1 MNSAVL
7 KNSAAHLVAPAAVF
21 NAFAQARSIALSAY
35 TLAPGGAATRAL
47 EAAADRGAAV
57 SVTLENFAAVRQPDS
72 RAGPDGRREPVG
84 PWEPEGRWGS
94 DDLRRDT
101 ARVAAELRRHG
112 VAVKLGVPS
121 GTEVHIKAAV
131 ADETAFL
138 ADRNWTSTGETVL
151 ATTQPDDVAAVR
163 AAIDGR
169 FSTTADLATEKRAA
183 LALEVE
189 TIRNGTG
196 DRVDLESESFGAGS
210 VCAALR
216 RRAEA
221 GAHVR
226 LLVSGRIAY
235 ASGATTERAV
245 LRGLVASGIEI
256 RTTEAN
262 EKLCVAGAAGWVGSA
277 NATYEY
283 APTSDWGYQFRN
295 SPAIASLESAF
306 EHSWKTARPFK
317 L

>member
-1 MNSAVL
+1 VS
-7 KNSAAHLVAPAAVF
+7 SAAHLVSEAPVF
-21 NAFAQARSIALSAY
+21 EAFANAGTIALSAY
-35 TLAPGGAATRAL
+35 TLAPGGAAARAL

-57 SVTLENFAAVRQPDS
+57 SVTLEDFAR
-72 RAGPDGRREPVG
+72 RRKLDGR
-84 PWEPEGRWGS
+84 WEPAGVVEPQGRRGS
-94 DDLRRDT
+94 EDLQRNM

-121 GTEVHIKAAV
+121 GAEVHLKAAV
-131 ADETAFL
+131 ADGTAFL
-138 ADRNWTSTGETVL
+138 SDRNWTSTGETVL

-169 FSTTADLATEKRAA
+169 FATTADLATEKRAA
-183 LALEVE
+183 LALEVQ
-189 TIRNGTG
+189 TIRSVTG
-196 DRVDLESESFGAGS
+196 DRIDVESESFGAGS

-216 RRAEA
+216 LRAGA

-235 ASGATTERAV
+235 APTARAERAV
-245 LRGLVASGIEI
+245 LRGLAAAGVEI
-256 RTTEAN
+256 RTTAAN

-283 APTSDWGYQFRN
+283 APTSDWGYAFRN
-295 SPAIASLESAF
+295 SPAVAALESAF
-306 EHSWKTARPFK
+306 EHSWKTARPFE